1 MWMRSTRQQG
11 IALVS
16 ALIFL
21 VISVIFVGTAL
32 VVSSSNKRL
41 STNNLNTTKAQ
52 LMAEASIERLIYEI
66 WYSKTVQ
73 EASKDFESRD
83 LTAFR
88 KGLDELGI
96 LEGEA
101 SAKEYV
107 FGPEVTYTE
116 TGENGSYLLKVRRV
130 DLGSSRTLLRVDTL
144 GWIGPEDNPVA
155 QRRIS
160 EDLAIQPPD
169 LPGFALL
176 TNNANCV
183 LCHLTVSSLDV
194 AYDDDGTKVDFSR
207 FQGNKSYREAHL
219 LNKERIKVG
228 ALESLDTH
236 RAEIDSWITG
246 TIYTRGETN
255 VLDSA
260 ADLYLMPFLDK
271 SSRLSDEQLSK
282 SFEEVDCSKECK
294 EKNQLF
300 YTNYPLKNENPPDGE
315 LPDRFPLPV
324 EDSNENRLIDAS
336 EWTRAIAGSDKLGA
350 LKGGEKT
357 LYQPGLSPQAKN
369 GSVELSAKST
379 NGVDGNLV
387 LKGTAANPIL
397 LQDDVYVNGD
407 VVISGYVS
415 GTGRIIARGNVYVV
429 GDIKYACDTDS
440 QDYSFT
446 GSVTCNYGVKQ
457 SLPQFALVA
466 GKNMMIGPY
475 MMQHLG
481 TPVSPVNKVYEV
493 PAEHLTDLDL
503 SDLSQDE
510 LNRWYL
516 DPGQWVKDAD
526 GNPLRTA
533 RRDNPNVDAT
543 YTMSF
548 SHTEAA
554 LFNQL
559 EYEKAQA
566 NPGYTPRYYRMRD
579 DSNVYRCTS
588 DKSSGCRYY
597 GNTDYVDPGKDTDNL
612 TNPELVDMTETEP
625 DALSSASILSL
636 TPSDSWL
643 ADTPEKSELALRK
656 MWAEN
661 VEISRLPGAL
671 QVDGILYSSN
681 AIFTLAPSKSAIQG
695 QVKLHGSI
703 IAADTG
709 LLVPGNKC
717 SRDAKNC
724 TGLEIFYDSRL
735 KNLLDIQDDKK
746 LVQIRSGF
754 RLLATDD
761 TQKLYT
767 NIPFSSDLVE

>member
-1 MWMRSTRQQG
+1 MRSTRQQG

-579 DSNVYRCTS
+579 DSHVYRCTS

>member
-579 DSNVYRCTS
+579 DSHVYRCTS